1 MKKFLLI
8 IAGGIAAI
16 VVLANLGSL
25 IALAITAALLYLVFK
40 QFIKT
45 DGWEKVAWGTV
56 GVVLLLFSISNIPA
70 ILAVL
75 ALYVIYLI
83 YKNWNKEKPKTK
95 QSDDPFVNFEKQWSD
110 LHK

>member
-8 IAGGIAAI
+8 VTGGIAALI
-16 VVLANLGSL
+16 VLANLGSL
-25 IALAITAALLYLVFK
+25 VALAITAALLYLVFK
-40 QFIKT
+40 QFIKS

-70 ILAVL
+70 IFAVV
-75 ALYVIYLI
+75 AIYVIYLI
-83 YKNWNKEKPKTK
+83 YKNWNKAQPKQT
-95 QSDDPFVNFEKQWSD
+95 QNDDPFVNFENQWSD